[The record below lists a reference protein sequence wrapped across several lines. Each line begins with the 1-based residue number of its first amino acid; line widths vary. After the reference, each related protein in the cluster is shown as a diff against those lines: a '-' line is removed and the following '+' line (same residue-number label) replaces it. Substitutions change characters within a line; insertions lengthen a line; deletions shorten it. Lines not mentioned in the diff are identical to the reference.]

1 MFALRT
7 CWIKMFDIRCSI
19 WCSVICISLNL
30 FKNVRAVEMFV
41 WLLGLV
47 VRLSVCWLRGR
58 LLRISFS
65 TFFYPRAPSI
75 KRENVVLPSY
85 FHFDIST
92 ACGAGESNTQS
103 INLSS
108 LLFMIPFSQIIL
120 EHGTYYNTFKCQ
132 AFILIQGIKTPKLY
146 WDVGALSGVNLNI
159 KENAY
164 SWITWNFSA
173 LFDHHRHYCRQGY
186 MMFLVL

>member
-1 MFALRT
+1 MFELSKCSFG
-7 CWIKMFDIRCSI
+7 CW
-19 WCSVICISLNL
+19 
-30 FKNVRAVEMFV
+30 V
-41 WLLGLV
+41 WLFTCQFAGWEGGSSEFRF
-47 VRLSVCWLRGR
+47 RL
-58 LLRISFS
+58 
-65 TFFYPRAPSI
+65 FFNPRAPSI

-132 AFILIQGIKTPKLY
+132 AFILIQGIKSPKVY
-146 WDVGALSGVNLNI
+146 WDVGALSSVNLEI
-159 KENAY
+159 YLHVCTLSTTIELREISVHFY
-164 SWITWNFSA
+164 FIVITVDYGTWCFWC
-173 LFDHHRHYCRQGY
+173 CRNLY
-186 MMFLVL
+186 LVRYWML

>member
-1 MFALRT
+1 MFELSKCSFG
-7 CWIKMFDIRCSI
+7 CW
-19 WCSVICISLNL
+19 
-30 FKNVRAVEMFV
+30 V
-41 WLLGLV
+41 WLFTCQFAGWEGGSSEFRF
-47 VRLSVCWLRGR
+47 RL
-58 LLRISFS
+58 
-65 TFFYPRAPSI
+65 FFNPRAPSI

-132 AFILIQGIKTPKLY
+132 AFILIQGIKTPKVYL
-146 WDVGALSGVNLNI
+146 DVGALSGVMNLNI
-159 KENAY
+159 YLHVCKESVYPKCNH
-164 SWITWNFSA
+164 WIYVKFQWTFSSSSS
-173 LFDHHRHYCRQGY
+173 LKTRVHDVFDVIRTYI
-186 MMFLVL
+186 